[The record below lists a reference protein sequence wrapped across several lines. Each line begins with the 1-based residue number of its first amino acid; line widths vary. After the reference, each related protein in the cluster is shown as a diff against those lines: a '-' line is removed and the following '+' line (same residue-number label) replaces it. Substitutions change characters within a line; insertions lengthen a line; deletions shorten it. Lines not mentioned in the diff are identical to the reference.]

1 MFLSSINELCVI
13 DKYKTMTETLRRIL
27 ITVNSLAF
35 GGAILWTVFKFDYE
49 PLVTALVLLAT
60 LIGLWVSNPKEEN
73 LPIAPIQN
81 EKPTKNI
88 QKNEIHITNNV
99 GDVGKTTDNLTPL
112 SASSTKEEL
121 EIRKKITNILFVDD
135 DTKFKIIKILNV
147 AGWVNTKIVK
157 DVENPD
163 SDIVTKAH
171 ILFIDING
179 VGLKMQFKD
188 EGLGLANYLKK
199 KYPEKKIIIYS
210 TEPNGDRF
218 HEAFRKVDDFLYK
231 NADPIEFQEI
241 IEQFSAEINL
251 K

>member
-1 MFLSSINELCVI
+1 
-13 DKYKTMTETLRRIL
+13 MTETVKRIL

-35 GGAILWTVFKFDYE
+35 GAALLWTSYAFDYE
-49 PLVTALVLLAT
+49 PLITTLVLLAT
-60 LIGLWVSNPKEEN
+60 LIGLWISTPKE
-73 LPIAPIQN
+73 
-81 EKPTKNI
+81 
-88 QKNEIHITNNV
+88 NEINITNNIGENV
-99 GDVGKTTDNLTPL
+99 SKDNLTPL
-112 SASSTKEEL
+112 SASSTREEL
-121 EIRKKITNILFVDD
+121 ERRKKLINILFVDD

-147 AGWVNTKIVK
+147 AGWINTKIVK

-163 SDIVTKAH
+163 SDIVAKAH
-171 ILFIDING
+171 ILFVDING

-199 KYPEKKIIIYS
+199 KYPEKKVIIYS

-218 HEAFRKVDDFLYK
+218 HEAFRKADDFLYK

-251 K
+251 

>member
-1 MFLSSINELCVI
+1 
-13 DKYKTMTETLRRIL
+13 MTETLRRIL

-35 GGAILWTVFKFDYE
+35 GGAVLWTIFKFDYE
-49 PLVTALVLLAT
+49 PLITALVLLAT
-60 LIGLWVSNPKEEN
+60 LIGLWVSNSNEEEIIMPKK
-73 LPIAPIQN
+73 
-81 EKPTKNI
+81 EKAQKNI

-99 GDVGKTTDNLTPL
+99 GDTVKKDNLTPL

-121 EIRKKITNILFVDD
+121 ETRKKLTNILFVDD

-147 AGWVNTKIVK
+147 AGWINSKIVK
-157 DVENPD
+157 DIENPD
-163 SDIVTKAH
+163 SEIVTKAH

-199 KYPEKKIIIYS
+199 KYPEKKVIIYS

-218 HEAFRKVDDFLYK
+218 HESFRNVDDFLYK
-231 NADPIEFQEI
+231 NADPTEFQEI
-241 IEQFSAEINL
+241 IEQFSAEIKL
-251 K
+251 T

>member
-1 MFLSSINELCVI
+1 
-13 DKYKTMTETLRRIL
+13 MTETLRRIL

-35 GGAILWTVFKFDYE
+35 GGALLWTIFKFDYE
-49 PLVTALVLLAT
+49 PLITALGLLAT
-60 LIGLWVSNPKEEN
+60 LIGLWISKSKEETEIG
-73 LPIAPIQN
+73 LPKK
-81 EKPTKNI
+81 EESSKNI

-99 GDVGKTTDNLTPL
+99 GMPLKKDNLTPL

-121 EIRKKITNILFVDD
+121 DTRKKLTNILFVDD
-135 DTKFKIIKILNV
+135 DTKFKIIKILNI
-147 AGWVNTKIVK
+147 AGWINTKIVK
-157 DVENPD
+157 DIENPD
-163 SDIVTKAH
+163 SEIVIKAH

-199 KYPEKKIIIYS
+199 KYPEKKVIIYS

-231 NADPIEFQEI
+231 NADPTEFQEI
-241 IEQFSAEINL
+241 IEQYSAEIKL
-251 K
+251 A

>member
-1 MFLSSINELCVI
+1 
-13 DKYKTMTETLRRIL
+13 MTETLKRIL
-27 ITVNSLAF
+27 ITINTLAF
-35 GGAILWTVFKFDYE
+35 GGAFLWTVVKFDYE
-49 PLVTALVLLAT
+49 PLVTALVLLAS
-60 LIGLWVSNPKEEN
+60 LIGLLVSNPKEEN
-73 LPIAPIQN
+73 LRLTSFEKEKQIEYNQN
-81 EKPTKNI
+81 
-88 QKNEIHITNNV
+88 NEIHITNNV
-99 GDVGKTTDNLTPL
+99 GEVSKNSDHLTPL

-121 EIRKKITNILFVDD
+121 EKRKKLTNILFVDD

-157 DVENPD
+157 DIDNPD
-163 SDIVTKAH
+163 SEIVTKAH
-171 ILFIDING
+171 VLFIDING
-179 VGLKMQFKD
+179 VGQKMRFKD

-218 HEAFRKVDDFLYK
+218 HDAFRKVDDFLYK

>member
-1 MFLSSINELCVI
+1 
-13 DKYKTMTETLRRIL
+13 MTEKLRRIL

-35 GGAILWTVFKFDYE
+35 GGAILWTIFKFDYE
-49 PLVTALVLLAT
+49 PLITALVLLAT
-60 LIGLWVSNPKEEN
+60 LIGLWVSNSKNEAEAVLPKK
-73 LPIAPIQN
+73 
-81 EKPTKNI
+81 EKAQKNI

-99 GDVGKTTDNLTPL
+99 GDPVKKDNLTPL

-121 EIRKKITNILFVDD
+121 ETRKKLTNILFVDD

-157 DVENPD
+157 DIENPD
-163 SDIVTKAH
+163 SEIVTKAH

-179 VGLKMQFKD
+179 VGLKMQFRD

-199 KYPEKKIIIYS
+199 KYPEKKVIIYS

-241 IEQFSAEINL
+241 IEQFSAEIKL
-251 K
+251 V

>member
-1 MFLSSINELCVI
+1 MRNLEKLEH
-13 DKYKTMTETLRRIL
+13 KKMTETVKRIL

-35 GGAILWTVFKFDYE
+35 GAALLWTSYAFDYE
-49 PLVTALVLLAT
+49 PLITTLVLLAT
-60 LIGLWVSNPKEEN
+60 LIGLWISTPKE
-73 LPIAPIQN
+73 
-81 EKPTKNI
+81 
-88 QKNEIHITNNV
+88 NEINITNNIGENV
-99 GDVGKTTDNLTPL
+99 SKDNLTPL
-112 SASSTKEEL
+112 SASSTREEL
-121 EIRKKITNILFVDD
+121 ERRKKLINILFVDD

-147 AGWVNTKIVK
+147 AGWINTKIVK

-163 SDIVTKAH
+163 SDIVAKAH
-171 ILFIDING
+171 ILFVDING

-199 KYPEKKIIIYS
+199 KYPEKKVIIYS

-218 HEAFRKVDDFLYK
+218 HEAFRKADDFLYK

-251 K
+251 

>member
-1 MFLSSINELCVI
+1 VRNLEKLEH
-13 DKYKTMTETLRRIL
+13 KKMTETVKRIL

-35 GGAILWTVFKFDYE
+35 GAALLWTSYAFDYE
-49 PLVTALVLLAT
+49 PLITTLVLLAT
-60 LIGLWVSNPKEEN
+60 LIGLWISTPKE
-73 LPIAPIQN
+73 
-81 EKPTKNI
+81 
-88 QKNEIHITNNV
+88 NEINITNNIGENV
-99 GDVGKTTDNLTPL
+99 SKDNLTPL
-112 SASSTKEEL
+112 SASSTREEL
-121 EIRKKITNILFVDD
+121 ERRKKLINILFVDD

-147 AGWVNTKIVK
+147 AGWINTKIVK

-163 SDIVTKAH
+163 SDIVAKAH
-171 ILFIDING
+171 ILFVDING

-199 KYPEKKIIIYS
+199 KYPEKKVIIYS

-218 HEAFRKVDDFLYK
+218 HEAFRKADDFLYK

-251 K
+251 